1 MSVSFSASVFVQYTK
16 ILSLKDSLTR
26 DVLYSLQITIYI
38 SIIFSY
44 IHFN

>member
-16 ILSLKDSLTR
+16 ILSLEDSFTR

-38 SIIFSY
+38 SIILSY